1 MQKHFKLIGGTVI
14 GGILMLLW
22 WSKYSSN
29 IAPVD
34 GTDWTLIILALLSLG
49 GSLGLQLVRTHLL
62 IQPVA
67 IRRIVS
73 PVLLAHGLNVLAP
86 SLLGDL
92 YEIGALARSERRPVR
107 EILGRLLHRLS
118 TTLAALGL
126 LAGLALGSID
136 PSLGFV
142 LMSGAIAIPLLVD
155 GTTPAWSA
163 RLRVP
168 ATDPIEPL
176 APLGLSRTL
185 LHIGLSTVQHTL
197 SAVSVFL
204 LGAAIGDP
212 VSPPT
217 AAGMLSLADLVT
229 YLPIPLGGVG
239 LHHWGVSS
247 MAEILGSVP
256 VQLVVV
262 NHALAVL
269 VGGLCAVAGWTLNS
283 DNAVVSRQNE

>member
-1 MQKHFKLIGGTVI
+1 MKLIGGTVI
-14 GGILMLLW
+14 GGTLMFLW
-22 WSKYSSN
+22 WSEYGSDITALSG
-29 IAPVD
+29 V
-34 GTDWTLIILALLSLG
+34 DWTWLALALLGLG
-49 GSLGLQLVRTHLL
+49 MSLGLQLVRTHLL
-62 IQPVA
+62 IRPA
-67 IRRIVS
+67 SMRRIAA

-126 LAGLALGSID
+126 LAGLALGSVD
-136 PSLGFV
+136 PNLGFV
-142 LMSGAIAIPLLVD
+142 LISASLAVPLMVD
-155 GTTPAWSA
+155 GSTHLWSP

-168 ATDPIEPL
+168 STDPIAAL
-176 APLGLSRTL
+176 KPLGLGPTL
-185 LHIGLSTVQHTL
+185 LHIALSTLQHSL
-197 SAVSVFL
+197 SAAAVFL

-239 LHHWGVSS
+239 VHHWGVSS

-256 VQLVVV
+256 AQLVVV

-269 VGGLCAVAGWTLNS
+269 VGGLCAAAGWSLTG
-283 DNAVVSRQNE
+283 DNGPSSWQNE